1 MDLFKNNDE
10 NQCSIIAKSISTHGC
25 LHKRKQ
31 CNMLAT
37 DSVKSPQA
45 RLNQSEIPR
54 QDEDDC
60 AASNSSRSYS
70 SICNDVDRNSIRKNT
85 NSPSKVDLFLYMS
98 DHKNR
103 LKYYKFEDDL
113 SDLGEMDNHEP
124 PLTPNVVENE
134 NDNEFLI
141 NITRQTRLSTEA
153 HPYMLF
159 LDMFDDE
166 DFDED

>member
-10 NQCSIIAKSISTHGC
+10 NQYSIIAKSISTGSC
-25 LHKRKQ
+25 LHKRRQ
-31 CNMLAT
+31 LNRLAT

-45 RLNQSEIPR
+45 HFHQSEISR
-54 QDEDDC
+54 HDEDDC
-60 AASNSSRSYS
+60 AASNSTTSNTSFF
-70 SICNDVDRNSIRKNT
+70 NDVDQDDMRTST

-103 LKYYKFEDDL
+103 LKYYKFEDDI
-113 SDLGEMDNHEP
+113 SDLGDLETNKP
-124 PLTPNVVENE
+124 PSTPNVIEN
-134 NDNEFLI
+134 NNELSR

>member
-10 NQCSIIAKSISTHGC
+10 NQYSIIAKSISTGSC
-25 LHKRKQ
+25 LHKRRQ
-31 CNMLAT
+31 LNRLAT

-45 RLNQSEIPR
+45 HFHQSEIPR
-54 QDEDDC
+54 HDENDC
-60 AASNSSRSYS
+60 ATSNSSRSYS
-70 SICNDVDRNSIRKNT
+70 SICNDVDHNSIRKST

-103 LKYYKFEDDL
+103 LKYYKFEDL
-113 SDLGEMDNHEP
+113 ISDLGDLETNKP
-124 PLTPNVVENE
+124 PSTPNVIEN
-134 NDNEFLI
+134 NNELSR

-159 LDMFDDE
+159 LDLLDDE